1 MQQPEPRRGPAPVL
15 VEDSVELN
23 CEFGAIGSLL
33 AEDDRWLAGLVG
45 EAEEDGDT
53 TIIKMGPAWASARL
67 HREVRASIGA
77 WRPVGGTLVGWIR
90 WEAIEHRELFPVLDG
105 DLVLS
110 PKGDHAQLTLRASY
124 VPPFGALGRGLDW
137 AGMHRVAEAT
147 LRSFLFR
154 LAARLE
160 DLHCAQAA
168 VPSSPEHETE
178 LGT

>member
-15 VEDSVELN
+15 VEDQIELN
-23 CEFGAIGSLL
+23 CPFGAIGPLL
-33 AEDDRWLAGLVG
+33 SEDDRWLAGLVG

-77 WRPVGGTLVGWIR
+77 WRPVGNTLVGWIR

-110 PKGDHAQLTLRASY
+110 PKGDHSHLTLRASY

-147 LRSFLFR
+147 LHSFLFR

-160 DLHCAQAA
+160 DLDCTNARVA
-168 VPSSPEHETE
+168 SPPGRETGSE
-178 LGT
+178 G